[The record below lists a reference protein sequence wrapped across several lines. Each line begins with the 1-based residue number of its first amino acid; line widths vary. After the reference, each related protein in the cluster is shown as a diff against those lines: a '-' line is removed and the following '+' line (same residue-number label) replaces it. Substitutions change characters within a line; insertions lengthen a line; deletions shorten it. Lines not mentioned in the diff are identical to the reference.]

1 MNDSTGEKCTTVSAP
16 GKVLVAGGYLVLDRP
31 NIGVVLAATARFFT
45 SVKWTEEKTPA
56 PVAAPVPEEGSQES
70 LLRVKVESPQFRSV
84 HWYECVV
91 YEDGRLPVLLASSDQ
106 TSNVFVERALT
117 YVLGYL
123 LQAKGVGGGKSND
136 MKETVRSA
144 RDKGHALAIKL
155 RADNDFYSQTSQLR
169 ARGLPST
176 SGALATLP
184 PFLACPVSEDG
195 AVMVAKTGMGSSAA
209 LVSSLVGA
217 LLSFFGAARLPCFD
231 GTPDAEP
238 AGAPACGSP
247 SGTDTAVLGVNESLD
262 LTHNLAQACHC
273 VAQGKVGSGF
283 DVSAAV
289 YGTHTYTRFSP
300 SELADALSAGDAASA
315 DGSNGFSASPTPI
328 ERITACVQTRGGWD
342 AERNQ
347 LRLPPCFRLL
357 MGDVC
362 GGSSTPSMVRK
373 VQAWRAHPSTAD
385 QAKELW
391 STLGSTNTVIAKT
404 LNALAAMA
412 AVAPEGST
420 GGQSFEADAKV
431 LSTLPPGKWAELAGS
446 GAGSGALGAGSL
458 QELLHLHTAF
468 AKARQ
473 LLREMGE
480 DAGVPIEPPV
490 QTKLVNATSTLPGV
504 LCAGVPGAGGVDA
517 VFAIVVHP
525 DAEDGVR
532 DLWASWRVGGVDT
545 ESEGEGATV
554 CPLLLTA
561 SEGGLEGGIVSSRTL
576 ALE

>member
-1 MNDSTGEKCTTVSAP
+1 MLLKQIPFFRCCSRTVSAP
-16 GKVLVAGGYLVLDRP
+16 GKILVAGGYLVLDRP

-56 PVAAPVPEEGSQES
+56 PVAAPVPEKSLQQS
-70 LLRVKVESPQFRSV
+70 LLRIKVESPQFRSV

-136 MKETVRSA
+136 VKDTVRSA
-144 RDKGHALAIKL
+144 GDQGHALAIKL
-155 RADNDFYSQTSQLR
+155 RAHNDFYSQTSQLR

-184 PFLACPVSEDG
+184 PFLECPVSEDG
-195 AVMVAKTGMGSSAA
+195 AVVVAKTGMGSSAA

-231 GTPDAEP
+231 GAPDEGP
-238 AGAPACGSP
+238 TGAPACGSL
-247 SGTDTAVLGVNESLD
+247 SGTDAAVLGVNESLD

-315 DGSNGFSASPTPI
+315 DGSSSFSASPTPI
-328 ERITACVQTRGGWD
+328 ERITACVQARGGWD
-342 AERNQ
+342 AERSK

-385 QAKELW
+385 EAKELW

-404 LNALAAMA
+404 LNALAARA
-412 AVAPEGST
+412 AVVPGGST

-431 LSTLPPGKWAELAGS
+431 LSALPPSKWAELAGS
-446 GAGSGALGAGSL
+446 GTLGADSL
-458 QELLHLHTAF
+458 QELLHLRTAF

-532 DLWASWRVGGVDT
+532 DLWASWRVGADT
-545 ESEGEGATV
+545 QSEGEGATV

-576 ALE
+576 GWE